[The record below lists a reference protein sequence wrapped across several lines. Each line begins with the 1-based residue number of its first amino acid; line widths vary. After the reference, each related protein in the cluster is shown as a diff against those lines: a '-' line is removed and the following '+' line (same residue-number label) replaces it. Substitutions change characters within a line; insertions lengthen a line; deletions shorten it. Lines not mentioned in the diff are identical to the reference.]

1 MLSSFARF
9 ARIAA
14 IAVVAV
20 FAAADMAEARAGR
33 GGSFGSRGMRTFSAP
48 PVTNTA
54 PRPAQPIER
63 SMTQPGQVTPGITAP
78 RPGAT
83 AQAAPQRRF
92 GTGFLAGLLGAGLL
106 GALFGV
112 GFFGGLGG
120 LGSIFGLLMQLAL
133 IGGLVWLAM
142 SFFRR
147 REQPAFAGAGAGQ
160 AQGAARSSLPGLG
173 SLGGGLGGLAGGMAA
188 GGAPATE
195 EVVLSAA
202 DFDAFEQALYDVQ
215 KAFSDEDIAALRRL
229 TTPEMV
235 SFLSEDLAE
244 NAKAGVVNRLSDTKL
259 LQGDLAEAWRE
270 GDDEYATVAMRF
282 SLIDYKV
289 DRASGALV
297 EGSTSEP
304 VEATELWTF
313 RRSRG
318 GPWLLSAIQ
327 QA

>member
-9 ARIAA
+9 ARVAA
-14 IAVVAV
+14 IAVAAV
-20 FAAADMAEARAGR
+20 FATAELVEARAGR
-33 GGSFGSRGMRTFSAP
+33 GGSFGSRGVRTFNAP
-48 PVTNTA
+48 PPTNTA
-54 PRPAQPIER
+54 PRPTQPIER
-63 SMTQPGQVTPGITAP
+63 SMTQPGQATPGVAAQ
-78 RPGAT
+78 RPGAA

-92 GTGFLAGLLGAGLL
+92 GTGFFAGLLGAGLL
-106 GALFGV
+106 GALFGA

-120 LGSIFGLLMQLAL
+120 LGSILGMLLQIAL
-133 IGGLVWLAM
+133 IGGLVWLAL

-147 REQPAFAGAGAGQ
+147 RQQPALAGAGAG
-160 AQGAARSSLPGLG
+160 AANGAARSSLPGLA
-173 SLGGGLGGLAGGMAA
+173 GLGGAQAGGMAA
-188 GGAPATE
+188 GAT
-195 EVVLSAA
+195 AA
-202 DFDAFEQALYDVQ
+202 GTTDGSLAVGPEDFDAFEQALHDVQ
-215 KAFSDEDIAALRRL
+215 KAYSDEDLAALRRL

-235 SFLSEDLAE
+235 SFLAEDLAE
-244 NAKAGVVNRLSDTKL
+244 NAKEGVVNRLADPKL

-270 GDDEYATVAMRF
+270 GADDYATVAMRF
-282 SLIDYKV
+282 SLIDYKA
-289 DRASGALV
+289 DRTSGAVV